1 MVRIQHYE
9 GKNLRLLIGGSSSFL
24 FHLKE
29 FSDTLN
35 RLGVESKLVFDND
48 YADGFPS
55 RKIKNWFQTTKKFNK
70 LIDEFKPD
78 AIFVDRQRHFGIN
91 ALKAKIPLFVLLR
104 GHYWSELY
112 WNKRTMYKPFHKRIA
127 LWQWDKLA
135 QETFRGATTIFPI
148 CEYLE
153 KITNKFVPDKPT
165 EVFSEGVDASKWRQV
180 KGMDLKHPCVGLLQR
195 ATWWGKTSEML
206 LLKKVL
212 EKMPNV
218 NFYWAGDGPLRKR
231 VLSELDKY
239 DNFHWLGDL
248 QYPDQVRAY
257 LSEIDVYAL
266 ITGMDLAPLT
276 LKEAQLMKK
285 PVIATNVGGNQEMMV
300 DNRTG
305 FLVQQ
310 GSHED
315 IINKLL
321 LLLED
326 KELAKK
332 MGNDGR
338 KFIEDTFNWEL
349 VTKNFIKTIES
360 YLK

>member
-1 MVRIQHYE
+1 M
-9 GKNLRLLIGGSSSFL
+9 RLLIGGSSSFL

-35 RLGVESKLVFDND
+35 SLGVESKLVFDGD

-55 RKIKNWFQTTKKFNK
+55 RKIKNWFQTKKKFNK

-91 ALKAKIPLFVLLR
+91 ALKANIPLFVLLR

-112 WNKRTMYKPFHKRIA
+112 WNKKTMYKPFHKRIA
-127 LWQWDKLA
+127 LWQWDKLGK
-135 QETFRGATTIFPI
+135 EIFNGATAIFPI
-148 CEYLE
+148 CKYLE
-153 KITNKFVPDKPT
+153 KITNKFVPDKST
-165 EVFSEGVDASKWRQV
+165 KVFFEGVDASKWYQV
-180 KGMDLKHPCVGLLQR
+180 KGMNLKHPCVGLLQR
-195 ATWWGKTSEML
+195 ASWWGKTSEML
-206 LLKKVL
+206 ILKKVL
-212 EKMPNV
+212 EKMPSV
-218 NFYWAGDGPLRKR
+218 NFYWAGDGPLRER

-239 DNFHWLGDL
+239 DNFHWLGNL
-248 QYPDQVRAY
+248 QYPDKVREY

-285 PVIATNVGGNQEMMV
+285 PVIATNVGGNPEMMI
-300 DNRTG
+300 DGKTG
-305 FLVQQ
+305 FLVEQ
-310 GSHED
+310 GNHEQ
-315 IINKLL
+315 IIARLSLL
-321 LLLED
+321 LAD
-326 KELAKK
+326 KELSKK

-338 KFIEDTFNWEL
+338 KFIEDTFNWKL
-349 VTKNFIKTIES
+349 VTKNFIEMIKP